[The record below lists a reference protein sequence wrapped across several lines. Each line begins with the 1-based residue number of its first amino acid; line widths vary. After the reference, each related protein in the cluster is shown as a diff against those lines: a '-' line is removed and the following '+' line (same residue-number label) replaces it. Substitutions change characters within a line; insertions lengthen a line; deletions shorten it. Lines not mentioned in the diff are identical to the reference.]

1 MSGFASNDAATASS
15 TTYESRVNADRP
27 VSKLTPRNTSVGR
40 GGAPGAAAR
49 TDSGA
54 NRMRQPLAST
64 GAPAGAGAG
73 CGAACTASAGSGHP
87 VASTLDPGGVLGHLS
102 MPSGTPSRSESSGQ
116 PLASTTAPWGVFGH
130 LSRPSGT
137 PSPSESAGQPLAS
150 TVAPGGVL
158 GH

>member
-64 GAPAGAGAG
+64 GAPGGAGGHLGGAAGAAG
-73 CGAACTASAGSGHP
+73 RGPRPRRRRGRPPGPPGEAAN
-87 VASTLDPGGVLGHLS
+87 
-102 MPSGTPSRSESSGQ
+102 R
-116 PLASTTAPWGVFGH
+116 
-130 LSRPSGT
+130 R
-137 PSPSESAGQPLAS
+137 
-150 TVAPGGVL
+150 
-158 GH
+158 

>member
-27 VSKLTPRNTSVGR
+27 VSKLTPRSTSVGR

-64 GAPAGAGAG
+64 GAPGGAGGHLGGAAGAAGGGGGGARRG
-73 CGAACTASAGSGHP
+73 GGGGRPAGPRRGRRP
-87 VASTLDPGGVLGHLS
+87 APRAPLVPRGGWG
-102 MPSGTPSRSESSGQ
+102 PCRRRPR
-116 PLASTTAPWGVFGH
+116 AP
-130 LSRPSGT
+130 
-137 PSPSESAGQPLAS
+137 
-150 TVAPGGVL
+150 
-158 GH
+158 

>member
-1 MSGFASNDAATASS
+1 MSGFASNDAATALS

-64 GAPAGAGAG
+64 GAPGGAGGHLGGAAGAAGAAGAGAG
-73 CGAACTASAGSGHP
+73 CGAACTASAGRGRP
-87 VASTLDPGGVLGHLS
+87 GAATLGPGGGVGDLS
-102 MPSGTPSRSESSGQ
+102 LPCRAPAGSG
-116 PLASTTAPWGVFGH
+116 A
-130 LSRPSGT
+130 
-137 PSPSESAGQPLAS
+137 AGQPLAS
-150 TVAPGGVL
+150 TVAPAGVL

>member
-64 GAPAGAGAG
+64 GAPGGAGGHLGGAAGAAGAAGAGAG
-73 CGAACTASAGSGHP
+73 CGAACTASAGSGQ
-87 VASTLDPGGVLGHLS
+87 PGGAA
-102 MPSGTPSRSESSGQ
+102 SGRG
-116 PLASTTAPWGVFGH
+116 
-130 LSRPSGT
+130 
-137 PSPSESAGQPLAS
+137 
-150 TVAPGGVL
+150 GGV
-158 GH
+158 G